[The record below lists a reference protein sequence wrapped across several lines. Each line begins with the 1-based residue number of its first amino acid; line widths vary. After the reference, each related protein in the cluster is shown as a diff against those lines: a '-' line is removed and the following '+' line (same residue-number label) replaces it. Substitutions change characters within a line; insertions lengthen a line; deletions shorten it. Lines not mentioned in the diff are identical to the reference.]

1 MSLNPNTINFFVRF
15 QSIVIRNHHYLLD
28 MIWMSCQGKRSIPQ
42 SPVDGEEHH
51 RTSKKYSLTI
61 TADLSRIIGSLIV
74 ELTTPDVLYNN
85 RFWPEEESL
94 KMTVER

>member
-1 MSLNPNTINFFVRF
+1 MN
-15 QSIVIRNHHYLLD
+15 RNHHYLLE
-28 MIWMSCQGKRSIPQ
+28 ILWQSCQDRQVVRQTRSE
-42 SPVDGEEHH
+42 SDEHH
-51 RTSKKYSLTI
+51 HAGKNYSLTI